1 MPAPLLLASASP
13 RRLELL
19 GRLGL
24 EPDRIVSTD
33 IDESTRRAERPDD
46 AALRLACAKAAAAA
60 ALYPDHIVLGADTIV
75 AVGRRILPK
84 AETED
89 EARACL
95 ALLSGRNHRVI
106 TAVALAVPGTG
117 LRHRT
122 VSTRV
127 MFKPLC
133 APEIDAYVATGEWR
147 GKAGGYGI
155 QGRAEALIVRLQGSF
170 SGVMGLPLY
179 ETRNLLVG
187 AGFRL

>member
-24 EPDRIVSTD
+24 EPDTVVSTD
-33 IDESTRRAERPDD
+33 IDESIRRAERPDD

-60 ALYPDHIVLGADTIV
+60 ALHPDHIVLGADTIV

-84 AETED
+84 AESED

-127 MFKPLC
+127 MFKPLSL
-133 APEIDAYVATGEWR
+133 PEIESYVASGEWR

-179 ETRNLLVG
+179 ETRNLLIG